1 MATNKVFVSKHVTLL
16 HSKVGKELSSRRF
29 LSIPTFWR
37 MVGLLVA
44 DGDSPTT
51 FCNTNPKLIELFVK
65 SGNLIEKLSTQVKL
79 KREKRLNRKRLWRVY
94 TYGKL
99 RETLLKAY
107 KNITEYIPLLPEK
120 SFWQF
125 ITGVYEGDGSI
136 TLRPGKEYNNNKKF
150 YPMMEIK
157 FGRKEEA
164 IVDKILERMN
174 KNYIK
179 VSVTF
184 KKNYIR
190 FRITS
195 IYSVIRFFK
204 KISPVIKNPL
214 IVESFDITKAKNPEK
229 VVKVFKEINKNLVKH
244 LHIPS
249 EEKFVDLRKFNKV
262 AKY

>member
-1 MATNKVFVSKHVTLL
+1 MTTNNVFVSKRATLS
-16 HSKVGKELSSRRF
+16 HSKIKKELSSMQF

-44 DGDSPTT
+44 DGDSPTI
-51 FCNTNPKLIELFVK
+51 FCNTNPKLIELFAK
-65 SGNLIEKLSTQVKL
+65 LGNLIEKSSTQVKL

-94 TYGKL
+94 TFGKL
-99 RETLLKAY
+99 REALLKAY

-125 ITGVYEGDGSI
+125 ITGIYEGDGSI
-136 TLRPGKEYNNNKKF
+136 TLRPGREYKNNKKF
-150 YPMMEIK
+150 YPVMEIK
-157 FGRKEEA
+157 FGRKEET
-164 IVDKILERMN
+164 IVDKILERIN
-174 KNYIK
+174 KNHIK
-179 VSVTF
+179 VSITF

-195 IYSVIRFFK
+195 IYSVVRFFK

-214 IVESFDITKAKNPEK
+214 IVESFDTTKAKNPEK
-229 VVKVFKEINKNLVKH
+229 VVKVFKEIKILVEH

-249 EEKFVDLRKFNKV
+249 EEKFVDLRKFNRVPKH
-262 AKY
+262 